1 MRADWRFKAAGFCG
15 WLAVAVPAFVDLS
28 TGRLAGAP
36 AVGRIAA
43 FVTFGA
49 AYATYLRPA
58 AVTGRLRRRSL
69 VIIAILTVAGMTM
82 VTTSVGLMKYLASVT
97 LTVVAGELPYVLS
110 RPAVWL
116 WVAAQSVTL
125 GLIFWA
131 SFGWVSGV
139 SGGAAYA
146 GFQVLALGRTWMEL
160 RERQARQ
167 QLARANAEL
176 RATRAVLAESSR
188 VAERL
193 RISRDL
199 HDSVGH
205 HLTALSLQLEV
216 VARQLDGDVAHR
228 IRECH
233 AITRLL
239 LADLR
244 SMVGDL
250 RGGSAIDL
258 STAIASLA
266 ADDAAPRIHVVV
278 PDFLYVDT
286 PAQANAL
293 LRCAQEVV
301 TNAVRHAT
309 AQNVWIRVEQSEKGI
324 EFRGSDDGEGATA
337 VTPGAGL
344 TGMRE
349 RFESHGG
356 SLELTTAAGEGFAL
370 RAFMP
375 RGRSPS

>member
-1 MRADWRFKAAGFCG
+1 
-15 WLAVAVPAFVDLS
+15 
-28 TGRLAGAP
+28 
-36 AVGRIAA
+36 
-43 FVTFGA
+43 
-49 AYATYLRPA
+49 
-58 AVTGRLRRRSL
+58 
-69 VIIAILTVAGMTM
+69 
-82 VTTSVGLMKYLASVT
+82 
-97 LTVVAGELPYVLS
+97 
-110 RPAVWL
+110 
-116 WVAAQSVTL
+116 
-125 GLIFWA
+125 
-131 SFGWVSGV
+131 
-139 SGGAAYA
+139 
-146 GFQVLALGRTWMEL
+146 MEL

-176 RATRAVLAESSR
+176 RATRACSPKTAALPNW
-188 VAERL
+188 L

-205 HLTALSLQLEV
+205 HLTALGMQLEV
-216 VARQLDGDVAHR
+216 TARQLDGEVADR
-228 IRECH
+228 IREFH

-250 RGGSAIDL
+250 RGGSAIEL

-278 PDFLYVDT
+278 PDLLYVDT
-286 PAQANAL
+286 PAQANAP

-301 TNAVRHAT
+301 ANAVRHGS

-324 EFRGSDDGEGATA
+324 EFRGTDDGDGATV